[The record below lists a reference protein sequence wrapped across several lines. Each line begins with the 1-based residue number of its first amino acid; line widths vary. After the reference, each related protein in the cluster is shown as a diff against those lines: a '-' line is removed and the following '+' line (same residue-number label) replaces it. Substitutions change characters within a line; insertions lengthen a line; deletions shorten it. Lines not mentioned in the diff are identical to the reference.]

1 MSVNDIVRRIR
12 GTKEIYIHAIIIVV
26 SILCRL
32 PFLRT
37 FNLVTYDG
45 TYYLNQARSLLA
57 GVKMAGAF
65 PIGYPAFVAL
75 FFIII
80 RETLVAAQIVSFLA
94 SVGSAIVLYLL
105 AKHYVRKEYAVLCA
119 LLLCVNPLFIRY
131 SLFPM
136 SEMLYV
142 FWVLLSLLYFA
153 RKRYVCFGLAIGLAA
168 VTRPEA
174 ILIVAILG
182 LSTLRNPR
190 AIASIVISFVFVFS
204 INVIVLSKSQERLVL
219 LPKTENIGTS
229 ARSTSPHEISLDFK
243 EREQGIAELK
253 SKNPDKN
260 PVVDYFQ
267 RLPRECLLLAKH
279 LSPFLL
285 ILSLTGIYRKRT
297 IAILAAL
304 VFFLIFPL
312 ATPRSRDRFII
323 PYIPI
328 LLLYVVIGFESI
340 RSKRIRSTVFVLV
353 LLSAV
358 SLPVI
363 DRGSLRLYREASHVD
378 AKEAANVFRDR
389 VDPGNKIADRK
400 PYFAFYAG
408 GEYVTIPLAPYD
420 PTVQFLYD
428 SDVKYLSLHRQTIE
442 VFRPALI
449 PLLDDKAVLAGEM
462 RFRQV
467 YFSPTGQMILEK
479 TRTSEPL
486 IWEKLQGC
494 GGDAYAPCWL
504 PGGDRVAFRS
514 SDKMK
519 RGSVCIGSSGE
530 GEAKKLF
537 EENTSGDQISVSPD
551 GTYLA
556 FSSAPR
562 ENMDI
567 FLFEFSTQKMLQLTT
582 SEGNGRSPSWSA
594 DGSLIAFSS
603 DRTGQNEIWMKL
615 VRTAEENQLTSDGG
629 NAYPAISPTGDRI
642 AWIKKAEGIV
652 ILDQRTG
659 AIVRADVP
667 KSADFAPAWSPDGK
681 YIAVTAG
688 DWGSWDIYLL
698 TSDGSQAL
706 LLTKDL
712 SFQGMPSW
720 RSDGKA
726 LAISSDHDGE
736 SAIWILSGLDPYLK
750 RLDNPLNIRTY
761 RK

>member
-1 MSVNDIVRRIR
+1 
-12 GTKEIYIHAIIIVV
+12 
-26 SILCRL
+26 
-32 PFLRT
+32 
-37 FNLVTYDG
+37 
-45 TYYLNQARSLLA
+45 
-57 GVKMAGAF
+57 MAA
-65 PIGYPAFVAL
+65 
-75 FFIII
+75 
-80 RETLVAAQIVSFLA
+80 
-94 SVGSAIVLYLL
+94 
-105 AKHYVRKEYAVLCA
+105 H
-119 LLLCVNPLFIRY
+119 
-131 SLFPM
+131 
-136 SEMLYV
+136 
-142 FWVLLSLLYFA
+142 
-153 RKRYVCFGLAIGLAA
+153 
-168 VTRPEA
+168 
-174 ILIVAILG
+174 
-182 LSTLRNPR
+182 
-190 AIASIVISFVFVFS
+190 FS
-204 INVIVLSKSQERLVL
+204 QKQ
-219 LPKTENIGTS
+219 P
-229 ARSTSPHEISLDFK
+229 
-243 EREQGIAELK
+243 
-253 SKNPDKN
+253 
-260 PVVDYFQ
+260 
-267 RLPRECLLLAKH
+267 
-279 LSPFLL
+279 
-285 ILSLTGIYRKRT
+285 
-297 IAILAAL
+297 
-304 VFFLIFPL
+304 PL

-363 DRGSLRLYREASHVD
+363 DRGSLRLYSEASHVD
-378 AKEAANVFRDR
+378 AKEAANVFGDR
-389 VDPGNKIADRK
+389 VDTDNKIADRK

-408 GEYVTIPLAPYD
+408 GEYVPIPLAPYD
-420 PTVQFLYD
+420 PTVQFLCD
-428 SDVKYLSLHRQTIE
+428 SGVKYLSLHRQTIE

-449 PLLDDKAVLAGEM
+449 PLLYDKAVLAGEM

-479 TRTSEPL
+479 TRTSERL
-486 IWEKLQGC
+486 IWSKVQGC

-530 GEAKKLF
+530 GEAQKLF
-537 EENTSGDQISVSPD
+537 EENTSGDQIALSPD
-551 GTYLA
+551 GKYLA

-582 SEGNGRSPSWSA
+582 SEGNDRSPSWSA

-615 VRTAEENQLTSDGG
+615 VRTAEESQLTSDGG
-629 NAYPAISPTGDRI
+629 NTYPAISPMGDRI

-706 LLTKDL
+706 LLTKDF

-750 RLDNPLNIRTY
+750 RLDTPLNIRTY